1 MATIQLALPDLAVP
15 KIAISHDNV
24 ISCLDQPAETQ
35 NTSRLLRIRIGA
47 GHAGFVPCILDLE
60 ACTYIK
66 FKNQTTT
73 LLPFRDLFATAQIQQ
88 SATINS
94 ATTHAFAWHSQH
106 KTSIQYVSTT
116 YLLGSPGVTM
126 EFWRTFV
133 RMEKKCAPKFYHYPG
148 RYVVLTCCMLV
159 LCCECQ
165 AKPDGGR
172 LLFLGVANKFRNG
185 NKLTLH
191 SAAMHD
197 KTTYA

>member
-106 KTSIQYVSTT
+106 KRSIQYVSTT
-116 YLLGSPGVTM
+116 YLLGIPEVTM
-126 EFWRTFV
+126 EFWRTFC
-133 RMEKKCAPKFYHYPG
+133 RDGKKKKCAQILPFPRVPWRICCTYVLYAYFVLRVPG
-148 RYVVLTCCMLV
+148 
-159 LCCECQ
+159 E
-165 AKPDGGR
+165 
-172 LLFLGVANKFRNG
+172 GVSRR
-185 NKLTLH
+185 
-191 SAAMHD
+191 
-197 KTTYA
+197 